1 MPLGML
7 ETKVKAIEERV
18 LFPWDVG
25 IWDIVVESDLMI
37 VINALMGSS
46 DPVVFVANII
56 ERTRQKLQYGSINND
71 KIDDKED
78 NSKIDIVKIT

>member
-1 MPLGML
+1 
-7 ETKVKAIEERV
+7 
-18 LFPWDVG
+18 
-25 IWDIVVESDLMI
+25 MI